1 MPGIPFTLQN
11 GISTAAGLTATAS
24 VLLFNDADS
33 EELVRACRRDLS
45 VLGVIGCV
53 RESSGN
59 MGGGSC
65 LAKSCWPTYNSQ

>member
-11 GISTAAGLTATAS
+11 GISTAACLTATVS

-33 EELVRACRRDLS
+33 EELARACRRDLS
-45 VLGVIGCV
+45 VLGVIGWV

-59 MGGGSC
+59 MGGGGG
-65 LAKSCWPTYNSQ
+65 SQSYFDN